1 MKGRRIFSALL
12 ALALL
17 LGLTQ
22 PALAADTAAVMQ
34 LSATEGTVTVSSASG
49 RSMALRANMRLYSGY
64 QVATSA
70 NSYAWIN
77 LDSTKLIK
85 LDANTKVE
93 IRSSGKKLE
102 VLLKAGNVYG
112 DVSRPLGADETL
124 DIRTST
130 AIVGIRGTKFS
141 VAQVRATA
149 QDTAQSTET
158 VRWTTRVQ
166 VYEGTVA
173 VSAQQETPE
182 TTSLTEGN
190 QLIVDPGPEAVET
203 FVESS
208 LYAQEISGYA
218 AVELV
223 KTPETLENLGI
234 ELTPETAQEVLKQDQ
249 AEAEQRQT
257 QSDTGKTGLE
267 TTDDPN
273 VVWGGGTETGG
284 GETGTGGTG
293 GGGTGGG
300 GGGGTGGGGGGTG
313 GGTTTPSAPYTVTFA
328 PNGGNWGGDT
338 ASQSLTTDTAGKLG
352 SAPADPARDGY
363 DFNGWYTA
371 ATGGAKVDPATYTF
385 TADTTLYAQWAAL
398 YRISF
403 HDGSNTTVLL
413 TDTAGKL
420 TESAPELVSE
430 GFTFDGWYTAA
441 TGGTKVD
448 PATHTFTGDTNLYAQ
463 WTIKTYTITFDS
475 QSGSEVAPQQV
486 PHGGKVTEPADPT
499 LEGHVFK
506 GWYVSSSFGMLFDF
520 DTPITGTEYSILWAK
535 WEVGQYTVTFN
546 LNGAPAGV
554 TQPVSQTVPYDY
566 KISQPSINEPSGYI
580 FLGWYR
586 DSAGTDAW
594 DFENDKMGG
603 ADMTL
608 YAKWEAIYT
617 VTIDP
622 NGGGW
627 GGSTA
632 SRSVTTGQGGKLDPA
647 DIPATPTRAG
657 YVFVDWYDTDDR
669 LVSLES
675 TFTENTTVHAEWAVE
690 YTITLNPAGG
700 TWADGTAE
708 AKTFKTD
715 RFGCLVGEVPD
726 LSQDNYTFNN
736 WLIGTEIF
744 NGNLETYRFNADT
757 TLTASWVPSRRR

>member
-34 LSATEGTVTVSSASG
+34 LSATEGTVTASSASG

-149 QDTAQSTET
+149 QDTAQGTEA

-267 TTDDPN
+267 TIDNPN

-300 GGGGTGGGGGGTG
+300 GTGGGGG
-313 GGTTTPSAPYTVTFA
+313 GGTTTPSAPYTVTLA

-352 SAPADPARDGY
+352 SVPADPARDGY
-363 DFNGWYTA
+363 AFNGWYTA
-371 ATGGAKVDPATYTF
+371 ATGG
-385 TADTTLYAQWAAL
+385 
-398 YRISF
+398 
-403 HDGSNTTVLL
+403 
-413 TDTAGKL
+413 
-420 TESAPELVSE
+420 TE
-430 GFTFDGWYTAA
+430 
-441 TGGTKVD
+441 VD

-475 QSGSEVAPQQV
+475 QFGSEVAPQQV
-486 PHGGKVTEPADPT
+486 PHGGKVTKPADPT
-499 LEGHVFK
+499 REGHVFK
-506 GWYVSSSFGMLFDF
+506 GWYESSSFGMLFDF

-566 KISQPSINEPSGYI
+566 KISQPSINEPAGYR
-580 FLGWYR
+580 FLGWYK
-586 DSAGTDAW
+586 DPAGTTKW
-594 DFENDKMGG
+594 DFDTDKMGG

-608 YAKWEAIYT
+608 YAKWQQVKFNIT
-617 VTIDP
+617 FDP
-622 NGGGW
+622 NGGA
-627 GGSTA
+627 GGGTFQTDDS
-632 SRSVTTGQGGKLDPA
+632 GKLASGNIPTDPA
-647 DIPATPTRAG
+647 GDATKAFLG
-657 YVFVDWYDTDDR
+657 WYD
-669 LVSLES
+669 
-675 TFTENTTVHAEWAVE
+675 AQ
-690 YTITLNPAGG
+690 AGG
-700 TWADGTAE
+700 TQIDPATD
-708 AKTFKTD
+708 TFT
-715 RFGCLVGEVPD
+715 
-726 LSQDNYTFNN
+726 
-736 WLIGTEIF
+736 
-744 NGNLETYRFNADT
+744 ADT
-757 TLTASWVPSRRR
+757 TLYARWSYAVILNNNGYGRWGLGDAPEGPQTFWTDANGILTTNTGGVSPSDLYSQNYDLTGWNSEPGGTGVTISDVNLTTYKFTAAGTWYAQWEEIMP